1 MFSLENE
8 FHATIT
14 ASFEGATTAYPVPL
28 SVSFTQSVQQITQ
41 SQLIVCISVWLQA
54 QVTNAVV
61 SSFTQVSLT
70 ELTLALT
77 PQEPGEIT
85 LTLDTSV
92 KSVSGRTLAAP
103 PSFAFTYKGAV
114 VSQSSVLA
122 YDRYALLSVTA
133 SKPAHLYCLVFPK
146 KLAVTPSVDA
156 VMNSGVLM
164 TAADAATSYTANIT
178 SLAPQTEYVVFVAG
192 REPFGPRIATPV
204 ADTRTAFT
212 TVRTGE
218 KPSTGTQCPKG
229 WAVKNNL
236 LLFSQCSDHGV
247 CVDGACVCSSAYTGP
262 SCGAMQTLGVESAN
276 TTHHLVHTA
285 LTVSG
290 ALPASDE
297 DQDTFLQT
305 SLQLGPRPSLP

>member
-1 MFSLENE
+1 MFPLENE

-41 SQLIVCISVWLQA
+41 SQLIVCISVWLQM

-204 ADTRTAFT
+204 ADTTYS
-212 TVRTGE
+212 V
-218 KPSTGTQCPKG
+218 
-229 WAVKNNL
+229 
-236 LLFSQCSDHGV
+236 
-247 CVDGACVCSSAYTGP
+247 
-262 SCGAMQTLGVESAN
+262 CGAR
-276 TTHHLVHTA
+276 LVMLA
-285 LTVSG
+285 V
-290 ALPASDE
+290 
-297 DQDTFLQT
+297 
-305 SLQLGPRPSLP
+305 

>member
-41 SQLIVCISVWLQA
+41 SQLIVCISVWLQM

-103 PSFAFTYKGAV
+103 PPLPSPTRAPWSPSPPCWPT
-114 VSQSSVLA
+114 
-122 YDRYALLSVTA
+122 TA
-133 SKPAHLYCLVFPK
+133 TRCFP
-146 KLAVTPSVDA
+146 
-156 VMNSGVLM
+156 
-164 TAADAATSYTANIT
+164 
-178 SLAPQTEYVVFVAG
+178 
-192 REPFGPRIATPV
+192 
-204 ADTRTAFT
+204 
-212 TVRTGE
+212 
-218 KPSTGTQCPKG
+218 
-229 WAVKNNL
+229 
-236 LLFSQCSDHGV
+236 
-247 CVDGACVCSSAYTGP
+247 
-262 SCGAMQTLGVESAN
+262 
-276 TTHHLVHTA
+276 
-285 LTVSG
+285 
-290 ALPASDE
+290 
-297 DQDTFLQT
+297 
-305 SLQLGPRPSLP
+305 

>member
-1 MFSLENE
+1 M
-8 FHATIT
+8 
-14 ASFEGATTAYPVPL
+14 
-28 SVSFTQSVQQITQ
+28 
-41 SQLIVCISVWLQA
+41 
-54 QVTNAVV
+54 
-61 SSFTQVSLT
+61 
-70 ELTLALT
+70 
-77 PQEPGEIT
+77 
-85 LTLDTSV
+85 
-92 KSVSGRTLAAP
+92 
-103 PSFAFTYKGAV
+103 
-114 VSQSSVLA
+114 
-122 YDRYALLSVTA
+122 
-133 SKPAHLYCLVFPK
+133 
-146 KLAVTPSVDA
+146 
-156 VMNSGVLM
+156 
-164 TAADAATSYTANIT
+164 
-178 SLAPQTEYVVFVAG
+178 FVAG

-204 ADTRTAFT
+204 TDTRTAFT

-285 LTVSG
+285 LTVAG